1 METAKNPNGE
11 VVKILGDAGEYET
24 EIHAILEE
32 YSLPYDFE
40 EEVLLESEAISSEIT
55 QSEIDKRRDTEVS

>member
-1 METAKNPNGE
+1 MVRSYYKLTTWKDTAKNPNGE
-11 VVKILGDAGEYET
+11 VVKILGDAEEYET

-32 YSLPYDFE
+32 YIPYDFE

-55 QSEIDKRRDTEVS
+55 I